1 MLVPAGNNIISLYTV
16 RIIVGFVV
24 YKITFI
30 LLDVITSSVQY
41 YNSSLEYPHSRLRA
55 VYTYMYN
62 CCMMIDGGP
71 Q

>member
-30 LLDVITSSVQY
+30 LLDVITSSV
-41 YNSSLEYPHSRLRA
+41 
-55 VYTYMYN
+55 
-62 CCMMIDGGP
+62 
-71 Q
+71 